1 VVAATAVAGIRAVAV
16 RFRRMVLG
24 SRDWQRDMLV
34 TLMPYLGLVRLR
46 MHRLCGINVQGAR
59 SRHR

>member
-1 VVAATAVAGIRAVAV
+1 MFSGGLNAGR
-16 RFRRMVLG
+16 
-24 SRDWQRDMLV
+24 V

-46 MHRLCGINVQGAR
+46 MHRLWGINVQGAR